1 MENISV
7 IINLFIFHTR
17 ILYYFSYLDHLY
29 HETMTISRLFFG
41 LLLLLLFTTC
51 RSSSETISCRD
62 QTDYHVLLF
71 RICEKSV
78 YCSRIYYIDP
88 TLDTGSSLAS
98 NINTMEIRK
107 LRDFTRFNHQMERV
121 VMFDVY
127 NYTDISQNNS
137 MIASAR
143 HHASVIMIMEKEKIL
158 SKMLPSE
165 WLAETRIIFSSLP
178 LDSNIAPSY
187 CSEIYDIMHPENKL
201 FIYSVLM
208 ALQTFKLFIS
218 EEFSCADPNEKLYL
232 TNEGVFKC
240 ICSKGK
246 TCNSES
252 NFATILEVLM
262 IFIATGLFLWAGA
275 TFFSTFMIQNQIQS
289 LKKQ

>member
-1 MENISV
+1 MI
-7 IINLFIFHTR
+7 
-17 ILYYFSYLDHLY
+17 
-29 HETMTISRLFFG
+29 ISRLFFG
-41 LLLLLLFTTC
+41 LLLLLLLFTTPY

-88 TLDTGSSLAS
+88 ALDTGSSLAS

-127 NYTDISQNNS
+127 NYTDIPQNQSS

-143 HHASVIMIMEKEKIL
+143 HHASTVMMMIMEKEKIL

-178 LDSNIAPSY
+178 LDNSSSSSSGSSSSSNIVPSY
-187 CSEIYDIMHPENKL
+187 CSETYDIMQPENKL

-262 IFIATGLFLWAGA
+262 IFIAIGLFLWAGA